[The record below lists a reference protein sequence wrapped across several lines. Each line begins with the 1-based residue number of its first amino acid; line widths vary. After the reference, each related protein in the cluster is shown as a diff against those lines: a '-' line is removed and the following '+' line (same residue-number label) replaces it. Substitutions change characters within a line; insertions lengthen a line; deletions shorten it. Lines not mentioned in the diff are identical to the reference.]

1 MCISPSW
8 LVSKLCFFPIQ
19 LWWFPMV
26 PQCRQTS
33 IHRFFSGET
42 VKPPIYF
49 PFGFG
54 RGSHWFASTCF
65 LIPQFCR
72 GSLWRKPRKFFYHHM
87 LWYPLWGQDSQRLK
101 ASAFLVSIWRS
112 SMRKPLFFLACM
124 VSLNTVFYTGWRSH
138 QSHPGVIMDRC
149 GGFLD
154 SHGNNP

>member
-112 SMRKPLFFLACM
+112 SMRSRCFFGLHGITKHCVLHWM
-124 VSLNTVFYTGWRSH
+124 KIPSIPSWCHYGQMWRF
-138 QSHPGVIMDRC
+138 PR
-149 GGFLD
+149 
-154 SHGNNP
+154 